1 MNTENRSRFVLL
13 CQQALACAVV
23 VAVAAPAAGIVTLD
37 IVAPSPGAG
46 ATAAVAGALVASA
59 PVEPD
64 VREVPLTE
72 THAQA
77 ASNRK
82 QSIDPEGLS
91 TRLTARAVP
100 TTPDQDEAVSGTETV
115 HGFGSI
121 GVTWDGNDVV
131 DHDDISIEVRTLQA
145 GTWSDWQEMHYDD
158 NHGPDAASPE
168 TYRAGTDAVVV
179 GDVDDVQVRATTVGA
194 ELPSDMRLSIIDP
207 GQTTGPKRQ
216 QPAIDT
222 ARLSSATTSGTVPSD
237 PATTTPVPTPR
248 RPPLRRPRPRPTP
261 GSSSPPPR

>member
-37 IVAPSPGAG
+37 IVAPLARCGSDRS
-46 ATAAVAGALVASA
+46 AVAGALVASA

-82 QSIDPEGLS
+82 QSVDPEGLS
-91 TRLTARAVP
+91 HPAHRAGRARPPTRTRPSAAP
-100 TTPDQDEAVSGTETV
+100 ETV

-145 GTWSDWQEMHYDD
+145 GD
-158 NHGPDAASPE
+158 
-168 TYRAGTDAVVV
+168 VV
-179 GDVDDVQVRATTVGA
+179 GLAGDALR
-194 ELPSDMRLSIIDP
+194 
-207 GQTTGPKRQ
+207 
-216 QPAIDT
+216 
-222 ARLSSATTSGTVPSD
+222 
-237 PATTTPVPTPR
+237 
-248 RPPLRRPRPRPTP
+248 RRPRPRPGQP
-261 GSSSPPPR
+261 GDLPRGHRRGRRR